1 VSAEIAEFRGLPE
14 LEQLLSELSDR
25 KYYIT
30 RLEDASFILDE
41 DARTRY
47 EEISQ
52 TPLKSNTQG
61 RKKLFAVD
69 TGRLRDSWLKGLRR
83 EDFKAVRSTDVEY
96 AERMQELIM
105 SRSKFEDGLLGYS
118 DKAIEGVL
126 NEIGDAI
133 EKLWKK

>member
-61 RKKLFAVD
+61 RKKWFAVD